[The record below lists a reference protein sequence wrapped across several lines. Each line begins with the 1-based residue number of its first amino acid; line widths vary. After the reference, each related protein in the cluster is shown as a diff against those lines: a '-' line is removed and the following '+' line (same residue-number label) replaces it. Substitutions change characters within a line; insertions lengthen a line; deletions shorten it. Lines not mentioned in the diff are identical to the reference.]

1 MKSKITT
8 ILLYFMTF
16 IVTNEI
22 IAQNSSFDNLKL
34 ASDLEIMAKKL
45 EKTLAVDHSN
55 LPVFNVVTDFKAQN
69 NGQELTTKQL
79 QTAIDECSKK
89 GPARLF
95 FPAGMYL
102 TGTLILK
109 SGVHIELDKAAK
121 IIGSTSA
128 KDYLVIQPEYKNNTD
143 LQVDKSL
150 FYAEKVDGI
159 SITGK
164 GIIDFQGT
172 SPVYLGTGNNDK
184 RRPYGI
190 RIVSSKNIY
199 VSGIMLLNSPQ
210 WMQHYLDCENLM
222 VENINVYNHAHQNND
237 GIDIDGCKNVYLRN
251 SRFDSDDDAIC
262 LKSNGPSAC
271 ENILIENCT
280 AASHCNALKL
290 GTETT
295 GGFKNIIYRNSKVE
309 QSVTGFHKVNGTETT
324 RTAITLIITDGGKME
339 NIWFDNIQATD
350 CVTPIFVTLGN
361 RSRKHTNTASVPGI
375 GTIKDILISNIK
387 ATGAGPMASSITG
400 LNNENK
406 ITNVTL
412 KNISIEL
419 TQPGKLEDR
428 NINMAELLKKKKPGY
443 PSPDTFGNMSSYG
456 FNFKYIKGLN
466 IENLKFDLKC
476 NDPREALII
485 EDCENVVKTNL

>member
-1 MKSKITT
+1 MKSKIATT
-8 ILLYFMTF
+8 ILCLITF
-16 IVTNEI
+16 ICTNGI
-22 IAQNSSFDNLKL
+22 IAQNNAFDNLKL
-34 ASDLEIMAKKL
+34 ASDLEVMAKKL
-45 EKTLAVDHSN
+45 EKSLAVDHSN
-55 LPVFNVVTDFKAQN
+55 LPVFNVVTDFKAIN
-69 NGQELTTKQL
+69 NGQQLTTKQL
-79 QTAIDECSKK
+79 QNAIDECSKK

-95 FPAGMYL
+95 FPPGMYL

-109 SGVHIELDKAAK
+109 SGVHLELDKAAK
-121 IIGSTSA
+121 ILGSTNA
-128 KDYLVIQPEYKNNTD
+128 KDYIVIQPEYKNNTD

-150 FYAEKVDGI
+150 FYAEKVNDI

-190 RIVSSKNIY
+190 RIISSKNIY

-222 VENINVYNHAHQNND
+222 VENINVYKHAHQNND

-251 SRFDSDDDAIC
+251 SRIDSDDDAIC

-271 ENILIENCT
+271 ENVLIENCT

-295 GGFKNIIYRNSKVE
+295 GGFKNILYRNCKVE
-309 QSVTGFHKVNGTETT
+309 QSVTGFHRVNGTETT

-339 NIWFDNIQATD
+339 NVWFDNIQATD

-361 RSRKHTNTASVPGI
+361 RSRKHTASAPTPAI
-375 GTIKDILISNIK
+375 GSIKNILLSNIK
-387 ATGAGPMASSITG
+387 AFGAGPMASSVTG

-406 ITNVTL
+406 IKNVVL
-412 KNISIEL
+412 KNIAIEL
-419 TQPGKLEDR
+419 TQPGKAEDR
-428 NINMAELLKKKKPGY
+428 NIDMAELLKKKKPGY
-443 PSPDTFGNMSSYG
+443 PSPDTFGNMTSYG
-456 FNFKYIKGLN
+456 FNFKYINGLN

-476 NDPREALII
+476 NDPREALVI
-485 EDCENVVKTNL
+485 EDCDNVVK

>member
-1 MKSKITT
+1 MQSKIATT
-8 ILLYFMTF
+8 ILCLIVF
-16 IVTNEI
+16 IFTNGI
-22 IAQNSSFDNLKL
+22 IAQNNSFDNQKL

-45 EKTLAVDHSN
+45 EKSLAVDHSN
-55 LPVFNVVTDFKAQN
+55 LPVYNVVKDFKAIN
-69 NGQELTTKQL
+69 NGLEITTKQL
-79 QTAIDECSKK
+79 QAAIDECSKK

-95 FPAGMYL
+95 FPPGMYL

-109 SGVHIELDKAAK
+109 SGVHLELDKAAK
-121 IIGSTSA
+121 IIGSTDA
-128 KDYLVIQPEYKNNTD
+128 KDYLVIQPAYKNNTD

-184 RRPYGI
+184 RRPFGI

-237 GIDIDGCKNVYLRN
+237 GIDIDGCKNVYVRN
-251 SRFDSDDDAIC
+251 SRIDSDDDAIC
-262 LKSNGPSAC
+262 LKSNGPSIC
-271 ENILIENCT
+271 ENVLIENCT
-280 AASHCNALKL
+280 ASSHCNALKL

-295 GGFKNIIYRNSKVE
+295 GGFKNILYRNCKVE
-309 QSVTGFHKVNGTETT
+309 QSVTGFHRVNGTETT

-339 NIWFDNIQATD
+339 NVWFDTIEATD

-361 RSRKHTNTASVPGI
+361 RSRKHTATATVPAI
-375 GTIKDILISNIK
+375 GSIKNIMISNMK
-387 ATGAGPMASSITG
+387 AFGAGPMSSSVTG
-400 LNNENK
+400 LDNANKVNN
-406 ITNVTL
+406 VVL
-412 KNISIEL
+412 KNINIEL
-419 TQPGKLEDR
+419 THPGNPEDR
-428 NINMAELLKKKKPGY
+428 NIDMTELLKKKKPGY

-456 FNFKYIKGLN
+456 FNFKYINGLN

-476 NDPREALII
+476 KDPREAIVI
-485 EDCENVVKTNL
+485 EDCENVVKTKL

>member
-1 MKSKITT
+1 MNNKFS
-8 ILLYFMTF
+8 ILILCLLTCILSNNAIGQKNAFD
-16 IVTNEI
+16 
-22 IAQNSSFDNLKL
+22 QNKL
-34 ASDLEIMAKKL
+34 ASDLEVMAKKL
-45 EKTLAVDHSN
+45 EKSLAIDRSN
-55 LPVFNVVTDFKAQN
+55 LPVYDVVKDFGAIN
-69 NGQELTTKQL
+69 NGVQLTTKEL
-79 QTAIDECSKK
+79 QSAIDKCSAN
-89 GPARLF
+89 GPSRLF

-109 SGVHIELDKAAK
+109 SGVHIELDKNAK
-121 IIGSTSA
+121 ILGSTDA

-164 GIIDFQGT
+164 GMIDFQGT

-184 RRPYGI
+184 RRPFGI

-222 VENINVYNHAHQNND
+222 VEGINVFNHAHQNND
-237 GIDIDGCKNVYLRN
+237 GIDIDGCRNVYVRN
-251 SRFDSDDDAIC
+251 SRIDSDDDAIC

-271 ENILIENCT
+271 ENVLIENCI
-280 AASHCNALKL
+280 ASSHCNSLKL

-295 GGFKNIIYRNSKVE
+295 GGFKNIMYRNCKVV

-324 RTAITLIITDGGKME
+324 RSAITLIITDGGKME
-339 NIWFDNIQATD
+339 NVWFDNIEATD

-361 RSRKHTNTASVPGI
+361 RSRKHTATAPVPAVGS
-375 GTIKDILISNIK
+375 IKNIMISNMK
-387 ATGAGPMASSITG
+387 AFGAGPMSSSVTG
-400 LNNENK
+400 LDNTNKVNNV
-406 ITNVTL
+406 IL
-412 KNISIEL
+412 KNINIEL
-419 TQPGKLEDR
+419 THPGNPGDR
-428 NINMAELLKKKKPGY
+428 NIDMTKLLQEKKHGY

-456 FNFKYIKGLN
+456 FNFKYVNGLK
-466 IENLKFDLKC
+466 IENLKYDLKC
-476 NDPREALII
+476 KDPREATVF
-485 EDCENVVKTNL
+485 EDCENVIKAKK

>member
-1 MKSKITT
+1 MKSKIATT
-8 ILLYFMTF
+8 ILCLITF
-16 IVTNEI
+16 ICTNGI
-22 IAQNSSFDNLKL
+22 IAQSNAFDNLKL
-34 ASDLEIMAKKL
+34 ASDLEVMAKKL
-45 EKTLAVDHSN
+45 EKSLAVDHSN
-55 LPVFNVVTDFKAQN
+55 LPVFNVVIDFKAIN
-69 NGQELTTKQL
+69 NGQQITTKQL
-79 QTAIDECSKK
+79 QAAIDECSKK

-109 SGVHIELDKAAK
+109 SGVHLELDKAAK
-121 IIGSTSA
+121 ILGSTDA
-128 KDYLVIQPEYKNNTD
+128 KDYIVIQPEYKNNTD

-150 FYAEKVDGI
+150 FYAEKVNDI

-190 RIVSSKNIY
+190 RIISSKNIY
-199 VSGIMLLNSPQ
+199 VNGIMLLNSPQ

-251 SRFDSDDDAIC
+251 SRIDSDDDAIC

-271 ENILIENCT
+271 ENVLIENCT
-280 AASHCNALKL
+280 AASHCNTLKL

-295 GGFKNIIYRNSKVE
+295 GGFKNILYRNCKVE
-309 QSVTGFHKVNGTETT
+309 QSVTGFHRVNGTETT

-339 NIWFDNIQATD
+339 NVWFDNIQATD

-361 RSRKHTNTASVPGI
+361 RSRKHTASAPTPAI
-375 GTIKDILISNIK
+375 GSIKNILLSNIK
-387 ATGAGPMASSITG
+387 AFGAGPMASSVTG

-406 ITNVTL
+406 INNVVL
-412 KNISIEL
+412 KNIAIEL
-419 TQPGKLEDR
+419 TQPGKAEDR
-428 NINMAELLKKKKPGY
+428 NIDMAELLKKKKPGY

-456 FNFKYIKGLN
+456 FNFKYINGLN

-476 NDPREALII
+476 NDPREALVI
-485 EDCENVVKTNL
+485 EDCDNVVKTKL